1 MKKSA
6 QKQFLKEV
14 LILIFCLILGFALRF
29 YTFDQKSLWMDE
41 IYTFEDSRYDLKE
54 QLNFY
59 KENPTY
65 VQAPLFFI
73 LTHQLY
79 PFEKPERDLRIIPL
93 IFGIL
98 SIPMIYLLARQFS
111 STIALPCSLSLALM
125 TYHVS
130 LSQDARSYTFLMF
143 IGMVGLF
150 FFMKHLQT
158 RAKIYLLLV
167 ALSFAIL
174 FHASYSS
181 IPFIAFSQILWLYRT
196 DETQKFPPLSS
207 FFTLNGLILLF
218 CLPWFI
224 FLAFHY
230 EGQPVA
236 DLQNIKHPLSL
247 WNILY
252 GVFHDWAPK
261 TPLMVTSVIL
271 FILSVFFSKNR
282 RNSLVLL
289 SIFILPIGGLYLYCR
304 LFSITHFVTSRYF
317 ITFLPLFFILIFL
330 SLDAVET
337 KSVRLK
343 KYLRLKVL
351 FLILII
357 VTNLVML
364 PLYYRSEKQD
374 YRGLVNYLKSR
385 IRDGDKIIVGN
396 VPYMG
401 VVLHYFGVYPVGR
414 HYAIP
419 AYTVSNGEVEHRMTL
434 ISQNIRFTI
443 IYSESHW
450 FEYLKDG
457 SRLWIVADKE
467 NAKVIKALMPC
478 PLKGYFDGS
487 YMNMVRF
494 PSDVSLYLFLW
505 DPKFP
510 DEKGID
516 IPIE

>member
-1 MKKSA
+1 MKKST
-6 QKQFLKEV
+6 QQQILV
-14 LILIFCLILGFALRF
+14 LLLCLIVGFVLR
-29 YTFDQKSLWMDE
+29 YYAFDQKSLWMDE
-41 IYTFEDSRYDLKE
+41 IYTFNDSRYDVKE

-65 VQAPLFFI
+65 LQAPLFFI
-73 LTHQLY
+73 LMHQLY

-98 SIPMIYLLARQFS
+98 SIPMIYLLAKQFS
-111 STIALPCSLSLALM
+111 STIALPCALSLALM

-143 IGMVGLF
+143 IGMAGLF

-158 RAKIYLLLV
+158 RAKVYLLLL

-196 DETQKFPPLSS
+196 DETQKSPPLSS
-207 FFTLNGLILLF
+207 FFALNGLILLF

-224 FLAFHY
+224 FLASHY
-230 EGQPVA
+230 NGQPVA
-236 DLQNIKHPLSL
+236 NLQNIKQPLSL

-271 FILSVFFSKNR
+271 FILSIFFSKNR

-304 LFSITHFVTSRYF
+304 LFNITHFVTSRYF
-317 ITFLPLFFILIFL
+317 ITFLPVFFIIIFL
-330 SLDAVET
+330 SVDAVEA
-337 KSVRLK
+337 KFVRLK

-351 FLILII
+351 LLTLII

-374 YRGLVNYLKSR
+374 YRGLVNYLRSR

-396 VPYMG
+396 LPYMG

-414 HYAIP
+414 QYAIP
-419 AYTVSNGEVEHRMTL
+419 AHIVSNGEIEHRMTL

-443 IYSESHW
+443 IYSKSYW

-467 NAKVIKALMPC
+467 NAKLIKAMMPC

-505 DPKFP
+505 DPKSP